1 MLLLVFISLAGIVY
15 CCYRTI
21 NLENNFFREYKF
33 YDKTDKVS
41 NKSNCYESILISSFL
56 DDLLKEKIS
65 NTLKCTTEN
74 PIDKKGGVPPLI
86 SAHLANKF

>member
-1 MLLLVFISLAGIVY
+1 MLLLVFISLAGIVS

-41 NKSNCYESILISSFL
+41 NK
-56 DDLLKEKIS
+56 
-65 NTLKCTTEN
+65 
-74 PIDKKGGVPPLI
+74 
-86 SAHLANKF
+86 